1 MSDSS
6 KPNASETTSSSP
18 SASVIVTVVLLT
30 VFIVSLIVGVA
41 APSIGVIGYVS
52 RVCLSLS
59 IFILGVFMLV
69 MFVLGVSDFIK
80 PNKPAT
86 KNPEQRDQTTSSEL
100 PEDAT
105 QASDNSE
112 ASSPKGCLLMAL
124 LGIVS
129 IGLVIG
135 GLALGFS
142 AILDVPYL
150 TNPPT
155 VYLENARCDIEE
167 STDGDGDT
175 HTHYY
180 LRGTDETGKE
190 YSFTVDEDVSSQIS
204 DGYVRVRYLP
214 NTSVIMEVEY

>member
-6 KPNASETTSSSP
+6 KTDSSDTTSSRP
-18 SASVIVTVVLLT
+18 SASVIVIVVLLA
-30 VFIVSLIVGVA
+30 VFIVSLVVGLV

-52 RVCLSLS
+52 YACLSLS
-59 IFILGVFMLV
+59 IFILGV
-69 MFVLGVSDFIK
+69 SDFIK
-80 PNKPAT
+80 PDRPAT
-86 KNPEQRDQTTSSEL
+86 KNPGQRDQTTGSEL

-112 ASSPKGCLLMAL
+112 ASSPKGCLLTAF

-190 YSFTVDEDVSSQIS
+190 YSFTVDEDVASQIS